1 MWGYQSNQIPVPNP
15 ERQLNNPAHLWNN
28 KVDCPTRSLELC
40 LGASSE
46 LESFP
51 IKIGTW
57 ISRPSMII
65 APSIRLDVS
74 WFCYLKSLLPSTLKW
89 WSVLSSSE
97 HPFRVA
103 ASLNVERKGQ
113 DLVASQGRGTCC
125 HCQKSFVHGAWPW
138 KAGERAGCLQRT
150 LGSPCGFKAE
160 KAVVN
165 IGERFGFWD
174 SYAWHFL
181 DKPLQ
186 DFGPKGWLHVLCF
199 PNPGRLHSPIQ
210 SGKRPISA
218 QRPEAVW
225 LWTKLKPR
233 PSINLIQVRC
243 FKIWYRHRKA
253 IEIGFRAP
261 NFLLEDPWVTV
272 FRWSPKSLTPWC
284 FGLGHVATRFP
295 KNARLNLLDALASR
309 R

>member
-1 MWGYQSNQIPVPNP
+1 MWGYQSNQIPVPPNP
-15 ERQLNNPAHLWNN
+15 ERQLNNPAHLWNK

-51 IKIGTW
+51 IKIGPW

-65 APSIRLDVS
+65 APSIRLDMS

-150 LGSPCGFKAE
+150 LGSPRGFKAE

-174 SYAWHFL
+174 LMPGTSWTSPSKTSGQKADYMSCVFQI
-181 DKPLQ
+181 Q
-186 DFGPKGWLHVLCF
+186 DASIRPFKVASVQEAHKG
-199 PNPGRLHSPIQ
+199 
-210 SGKRPISA
+210 
-218 QRPEAVW
+218 QRPYDYE
-225 LWTKLKPR
+225 
-233 PSINLIQVRC
+233 PSWNQGP
-243 FKIWYRHRKA
+243 A
-253 IEIGFRAP
+253 
-261 NFLLEDPWVTV
+261 
-272 FRWSPKSLTPWC
+272 
-284 FGLGHVATRFP
+284 
-295 KNARLNLLDALASR
+295 
-309 R
+309 

>member
-28 KVDCPTRSLELC
+28 KVDCFRTVF
-40 LGASSE
+40 G
-46 LESFP
+46 
-51 IKIGTW
+51 
-57 ISRPSMII
+57 
-65 APSIRLDVS
+65 
-74 WFCYLKSLLPSTLKW
+74 STLRIGILPNKDRPMNLKTINDHCAFY
-89 WSVLSSSE
+89 SFGRVLILLLKIPSAKHAYMVISTL
-97 HPFRVA
+97 HPFQVA
-103 ASLNVERKGQ
+103 ASLNFERKGQ
-113 DLVASQGRGTCC
+113 DLVASQGRGTCR

-138 KAGERAGCLQRT
+138 KAGERAGCLQR
-150 LGSPCGFKAE
+150 S
-160 KAVVN
+160 
-165 IGERFGFWD
+165 FWD

-181 DKPLQ
+181 GKPLQ
-186 DFGPKGWLHVLCF
+186 DFGPKGWLHILCF
-199 PNPGRLHSPIQ
+199 PDPGRLHSPIQ
-210 SGKRPISA
+210 SGKRPRSA
-218 QRPEAVW
+218 QRPEAVT

-261 NFLLEDPWVTV
+261 NFFTWRPLSHCFSVGSEIIN
-272 FRWSPKSLTPWC
+272 KLTPWC